1 MNNNENDGVDVN
13 VLVRLYNNK
22 LSSLTNQNI
31 LLEAK
36 LQTLI
41 SDFSLERDSLLA
53 KISELSVQVSEP
65 EKLKSSKKSDN
76 YQNSEVE

>member
-76 YQNSEVE
+76 YQNLEVE